1 MKIIKRINNNVVLSK
16 EDEVEVIL
24 MGKGIGFQTKPG
36 DPIPAERI
44 EKKYYPEDDLTV
56 EHMSKVMTK
65 ADEKQMAVIYEI
77 VRLFRE
83 SVGTDFNPNVYFTL
97 MDHIMFAISRQKQEI
112 VLTNPMHWEIK
123 KIYAKEYAV
132 SVQAVELIRKELYPD
147 FSQEEAAFITLHF
160 VNAQIE
166 KSANQ
171 SAYEHTELTNNI
183 LRIVKYSMNIEFDE
197 NSSYF
202 QRFVT
207 HIRYYLIRQSQEKEE
222 PVLANPMI
230 ALAFSSYPKEKETAD
245 SIKEYLFEQ
254 KGWHVNDMEL
264 MYLILHIGNLAAH
277 SKLT

>member
-1 MKIIKRINNNVVLSK
+1 VKIVKRINNNVVLSK
-16 EDEVEVIL
+16 EEEVEVIL

-36 DPIPAERI
+36 DLIPPESI

-65 ADEKQMAVIYEI
+65 ANEKQMAVIYEI
-77 VRLFRE
+77 VRIFRDSIE
-83 SVGTDFNPNVYFTL
+83 IDFNPNVYFTL
-97 MDHIMFAISRQKQEI
+97 MDHILFAISRQKQDI

-132 SVQAVELIRKELYPD
+132 SVQAVDLIRRELYPD

-160 VNAQIE
+160 VNAEIE

-171 SAYEHTELTNNI
+171 SAFEHTELTNNI
-183 LRIVKYSMNIEFDE
+183 LRIVKYSMNIEYDE

-207 HIRYYLIRQSQEKEE
+207 HIRYYLIRQSQGTEE
-222 PVLANPMI
+222 PVMTNPMI

-245 SIKEYLFEQ
+245 SIKDYLYEQ
-254 KGWHVNDMEL
+254 KGWLVNDMEL

-277 SKLT
+277 SKIS

>member
-1 MKIIKRINNNVVLSK
+1 
-16 EDEVEVIL
+16 
-24 MGKGIGFQTKPG
+24 
-36 DPIPAERI
+36 
-44 EKKYYPEDDLTV
+44 
-56 EHMSKVMTK
+56 
-65 ADEKQMAVIYEI
+65 MAVIYEI

-83 SVGTDFNPNVYFTL
+83 SVETDFNPNVYFTL
-97 MDHIMFAISRQKQEI
+97 MDHILFAISRQKQDI

-132 SVQAVELIRKELYPD
+132 SLQAVELIRKELYPD

-183 LRIVKYSMNIEFDE
+183 LRIVKYSMNIEYDE

>member
-1 MKIIKRINNNVVLSK
+1 MKIVKRINNNVVLSK
-16 EDEVEVIL
+16 EEEVEVIL

-36 DPIPAERI
+36 DLIPPESI

-65 ADEKQMAVIYEI
+65 ANEKQMAVIYEI
-77 VRLFRE
+77 VRIFRDSIE
-83 SVGTDFNPNVYFTL
+83 TDFNPNVYFTL
-97 MDHIMFAISRQKQEI
+97 MDHILFAISRQKQDI

-123 KIYAKEYAV
+123 KIYTKEYAV
-132 SVQAVELIRKELYPD
+132 SVQAVDLIRRELYPD

-160 VNAQIE
+160 VNAEIE

-171 SAYEHTELTNNI
+171 SAFEHTELTNNI
-183 LRIVKYSMNIEFDE
+183 LRIVKYSMNIEYDE

-207 HIRYYLIRQSQEKEE
+207 HIRYYLIRQSQGTEE
-222 PVLANPMI
+222 PVMTNPMI

-245 SIKEYLFEQ
+245 SIKDYLYEQ
-254 KGWHVNDMEL
+254 KGWLVNDMEL

-277 SKLT
+277 SKIS

>member
-1 MKIIKRINNNVVLSK
+1 MKIVKRINNNVVLSK
-16 EDEVEVIL
+16 EEEVEVIL

-36 DPIPAERI
+36 DWIPPESI

-65 ADEKQMAVIYEI
+65 ANEKQMAVIYEI
-77 VRLFRE
+77 VRIFRDSIE
-83 SVGTDFNPNVYFTL
+83 TDFNPNVYFTL
-97 MDHIMFAISRQKQEI
+97 MDHILFAISRQKQDI

-132 SVQAVELIRKELYPD
+132 SLQAVALIRQELYPD

-160 VNAQIE
+160 VNAEIE

-171 SAYEHTELTNNI
+171 SAFEHTELTNNI
-183 LRIVKYSMNIEFDE
+183 LRIVKYSMNIEYDE

-207 HIRYYLIRQSQEKEE
+207 HIRYYLIRQSQGTDE
-222 PVLANPMI
+222 PVMTNPMI

-245 SIKEYLFEQ
+245 SIKEYLYEQ
-254 KGWHVNDMEL
+254 KGWLVNDMEL

-277 SKLT
+277 SKIS